1 MFFPRA
7 SNKTLRQGKDKSQYF
22 RAPVMEQVL
31 FQDFFQPPSRT
42 SMKSAK
48 VFVKF
53 VKSYLSKV
61 VKEIHFHQT
70 VKHQQC
76 IAMPAVQKDLKSI
89 PLFGIY
95 FFCLEYISSFWNIYF
110 HFCNI
115 FPIFGIYF
123 IFLECISSFW
133 NIFLFLKYISFFL
146 EYISSFWNIFPHQ
159 TVMNHAIYRLIQ

>member
-1 MFFPRA
+1 
-7 SNKTLRQGKDKSQYF
+7 
-22 RAPVMEQVL
+22 MEQVW
-31 FQDFFQPPSRT
+31 FQDFFHPPSRI
-42 SMKSAK
+42 SMRNAN

-95 FFCLEYISSFWNIYF
+95 FFYLEYISSFWNIYF
-110 HFCNI
+110 H
-115 FPIFGIYF
+115 
-123 IFLECISSFW
+123 SFW
-133 NIFLFLKYISFFL
+133 NIYFHFL
-146 EYISSFWNIFPHQ
+146 EYISSFWNIFHLFGMYFLFLDYFSSFWKIFIFLEYISLFWNIFPLFG
-159 TVMNHAIYRLIQ
+159 IYFLTKLC